1 MPAIRISEGS
11 ELAQQPDPFK
21 NEYELQEILAGHP
34 VLLVD
39 RDDSA
44 LVTICREFP
53 LENGFTDIFLIDNNG
68 LPVIV
73 EVKLARNEESRHEI
87 IGRLCDYLS
96 ALRNL
101 TPDEVNARSG
111 GLLEEILQSMAG
123 AEGEENPADRFALLK
138 SNVASYLRAGQIR
151 GIIVLESAADDLIR
165 EFSYLNEHSDLDL
178 RLLVVER
185 YRLGR
190 HEYFYHSRFLVSGEV
205 DPEIKGQRLRFQ
217 LIVEKF
223 SKMKPPIF
231 STCATK
237 ENVRVYREGWPAAV
251 HYEFGDWG
259 DSISIE
265 LQVRH
270 REYPKAADLLSRLR
284 EHLATVIPD
293 TQRVELAPTRPG
305 GRGFSSSSGK
315 RPTRTGSHSRWCAS
329 AGPRKTSPP
338 CCRKGTDRG
347 RTPTAD
353 SSGSTEVP
361 A

>member
-1 MPAIRISEGS
+1 MPAIRIGEGS
-11 ELAQQPDPFK
+11 ELAQQPEPFR

-53 LENGFTDIFLIDNNG
+53 LGNGFADIVLIDSNG

-73 EVKLARNEESRHEI
+73 EVKLARNGESRRKI
-87 IGRLCDYLS
+87 IGQLCDSLS
-96 ALRNL
+96 AMRNL
-101 TPDEVNARSG
+101 TPDEVNERSA

-123 AEGEENPADRFALLK
+123 VEGGEENPADRLALVK

-151 GIIVLESAADDLIR
+151 GGIIVLDAAPDDLIR

-205 DPEIKGQRLRFQ
+205 DPEMKGGQRLR
-217 LIVEKF
+217 LRSIVEKF
-223 SKMKPPIF
+223 SKMKLPIF
-231 STCATK
+231 STHATGM

-251 HYEFGDWG
+251 HYEFDDRGG
-259 DSISIE
+259 IPSASRYRSGTE
-265 LQVRH
+265 STR
-270 REYPKAADLLSRLR
+270 RLR
-284 EHLATVIPD
+284 TSSPD
-293 TQRVELAPTRPG
+293 SASTSPRPSRTRRGSSSLPTRPG

-315 RPTRTGSHSRWCAS
+315 RSTRTGLHSRWCGS
-329 AGPRKTSPP
+329 ARPRKTSLP

-347 RTPTAD
+347 
-353 SSGSTEVP
+353 
-361 A
+361 